1 MGVWHTPATV
11 REVWR
16 DAKEISDPALQ
27 DLLDEAKGLILG
39 ELRTTDPVTL
49 DPPGQ
54 VPANWRNVQ
63 AAEARAL
70 WLVTKVNAGGD
81 GDYGMDGLS
90 VGRPTYVMSRASQIR
105 LRPQRDW
112 IDT

>member
-1 MGVWHTPATV
+1 MGTWHTPATV

-16 DAKEISDPALQ
+16 DAKEISDAALN
-27 DLLDEAKGLILG
+27 DLLEEAKGLILG
-39 ELRTTDPVTL
+39 ELRIDPASEPAE
-49 DPPGQ
+49 DA

-81 GDYGMDGLS
+81 GDYGMDGLQVS
-90 VGRPTYVMSRASQIR
+90 RPTYVMSRASQIR
-105 LRPQRDW
+105 LRPERDW
-112 IDT
+112 IA